1 MKTLLLDPPSDTVG
15 LEDAHLTCFGGGPQP
30 NRVLVM
36 VLNHR
41 VFFANQTGPKYH
53 WRTANGRSG
62 LAERDDWAAF
72 VEQMRTVGANNSG
85 VLFLVFDSA
94 LHAARV
100 AITKG
105 WVL

>member
-1 MKTLLLDPPSDTVG
+1 MKTLLIDPPSDTVG
-15 LEDAHLTCFGGGPQP
+15 LEDARLTCFGGGPQP

-41 VFFANQTGPKYH
+41 VFFANQTGPKYR
-53 WRTANGRSG
+53 WRTADGRT
-62 LAERDDWAAF
+62 AMVERDDWAAF
-72 VEQMRTVGANNSG
+72 VEQMRTTAANNSTA
-85 VLFLVFDSA
+85 LFLVFDSA